1 MRQFFPLQLIFIY
14 VFDLFWLD
22 AEVIQRLPL
31 CAMVEADHR
40 RGRSTPKVTRW
51 WYPTIDYSVKDLGY
65 YMNI

>member
-31 CAMVEADHR
+31 CAMVEADHET
-40 RGRSTPKVTRW
+40 GKVDPESDPLVVPDHR
-51 WYPTIDYSVKDLGY
+51 LFC
-65 YMNI
+65 